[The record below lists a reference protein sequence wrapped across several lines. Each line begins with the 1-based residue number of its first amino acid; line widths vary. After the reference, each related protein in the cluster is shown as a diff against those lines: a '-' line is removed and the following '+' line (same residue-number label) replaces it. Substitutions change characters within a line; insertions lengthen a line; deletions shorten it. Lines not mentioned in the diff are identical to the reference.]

1 MKFSHLLV
9 GLIFVFSLSNSH
21 GQEVV
26 EERLEISEE
35 SAESPET
42 PQRELL
48 LPVLENFSEQYSV
61 SSDLLRDRFSK
72 LQKTIPLRYN
82 EPSHQYVE
90 YFISKKPGFT
100 RTVMERMPYYFPI
113 FEKYLAKHNLPDE
126 LKYLAMIES
135 GLNPRILSRVGAGGL
150 WQFMRATGREMGL
163 RQDAYIDERFD
174 PEKST
179 EAACRYLKML
189 YSIFGDWEMAL
200 ASYNAGPGTLK
211 RAMRRTGGSD
221 FWSVYPAL
229 PKETRSYVPQF
240 VAITY
245 MMHHGEEHGV
255 LAHTIEYPRAV
266 DTLHVHGHFDLAV
279 FCSMSGIDQ
288 NELTKLNPQ
297 LLGSVIPE
305 HIKGVVLKIPSERYA
320 HFKENKSA
328 ILDSASYR
336 ISIEKIQLAL
346 ADSSLSDSAR
356 LSLQQV
362 YARYNKSRP
371 ETKRITHVVRKGETL
386 SSIARK
392 YRIQTSDLKKWNR
405 ISGSRVVYR
414 QRLTIHV
421 NEPAGSSLAA
431 SVPSKVIAAVAVSPQ
446 ATNQPRYH
454 TVQRGDTLWTI
465 SQRYGLPV
473 DRLKKV
479 NQIKSGNIRPGQ
491 KILISG

>member
-1 MKFSHLLV
+1 MKFPHLLV
-9 GLIFVFSLSNSH
+9 GLIFVLSLSISYS
-21 GQEVV
+21 QEVV
-26 EERLEISEE
+26 EELPEISGE
-35 SAESPET
+35 ATDTPET
-42 PQRELL
+42 LQRELL
-48 LPVLENFSEQYSV
+48 LPALENFSEQYSV
-61 SSDLLRDRFSK
+61 SGDLLRERFAK

-100 RTVMERMPYYFPI
+100 RTVMERMPYYFPT

-245 MMHHGEEHGV
+245 MMHHGEEHM
-255 LAHTIEYPRAV
+255 IN
-266 DTLHVHGHFDLAV
+266 F
-279 FCSMSGIDQ
+279 
-288 NELTKLNPQ
+288 LTSQQIAL
-297 LLGSVIPE
+297 
-305 HIKGVVLKIPSERYA
+305 
-320 HFKENKSA
+320 
-328 ILDSASYR
+328 ILS
-336 ISIEKIQLAL
+336 
-346 ADSSLSDSAR
+346 
-356 LSLQQV
+356 
-362 YARYNKSRP
+362 
-371 ETKRITHVVRKGETL
+371 
-386 SSIARK
+386 
-392 YRIQTSDLKKWNR
+392 
-405 ISGSRVVYR
+405 
-414 QRLTIHV
+414 
-421 NEPAGSSLAA
+421 
-431 SVPSKVIAAVAVSPQ
+431 
-446 ATNQPRYH
+446 
-454 TVQRGDTLWTI
+454 
-465 SQRYGLPV
+465 
-473 DRLKKV
+473 
-479 NQIKSGNIRPGQ
+479 
-491 KILISG
+491 

>member
-1 MKFSHLLV
+1 MKFSNLLAALFIV
-9 GLIFVFSLSNSH
+9 SSLSSTF
-21 GQEVV
+21 GQERI
-26 EERLEISEE
+26 EEEIGISEE
-35 SAESPET
+35 STAPPDASLHEPI
-42 PQRELL
+42 
-48 LPVLENFSEQYSV
+48 LPVVESFTEQYSV
-61 SSDLLRDRFSK
+61 SATVLRDRFSK

-82 EPSHQYVE
+82 DPSHQYVE

-100 RTVMERMPYYFPI
+100 KTVMERMPYYFPI

-163 RQDAYIDERFD
+163 RQDTYIDERFD

-240 VAITY
+240 VAILY
-245 MMHHGEEHGV
+245 MMQYGEEHGIV
-255 LAHTIEYPRAV
+255 AHSIEYPRAI
-266 DTLHVHGHFDLAV
+266 DTLHVNGYFNLAT
-279 FCSMSGIDQ
+279 FCSMSGIDRD
-288 NELTKLNPQ
+288 ELSQLNPQ
-297 LLGSVIPE
+297 LLGTLLPE
-305 HIKGVVLKIPSERYA
+305 HTRGVVLKIPSERYA
-320 HFKENKSA
+320 YFRDHKSA

-336 ISIEKIQLAL
+336 ISIETIRLAL
-346 ADSSLSDSAR
+346 ADSTLSDSAR
-356 LSLQQV
+356 AALGQA
-362 YARYNKSRP
+362 YARNDKPQP
-371 ETKRITHVVRKGETL
+371 ETKRITHVVRRGETL

-392 YRIQTSDLKKWNR
+392 YRVQMAEIKKWNR
-405 ISGSRVVYR
+405 MSGSRITYK
-414 QRLTIHV
+414 QRLTIPVHESV
-421 NEPAGSSLAA
+421 RMA
-431 SVPSKVIAAVAVSPQ
+431 STVAPSSKVTTPAASPQ
-446 ATNQPRYH
+446 ATRQPRYH

-465 SQRYGLPV
+465 SQRYGTPI

-479 NQIKSGNIRPGQ
+479 NQIKSGTIRPGQ
-491 KILISG
+491 KILI

>member
-1 MKFSHLLV
+1 MKFSYLLV
-9 GLIFVFSLSNSH
+9 GLLYIFSLSNSY
-21 GQEVV
+21 GQEVAV
-26 EERLEISEE
+26 EKPETGEE
-35 SAESPET
+35 STDTSET

-48 LPVLENFSEQYSV
+48 LPVLEDFPEQYSV
-61 SSDLLRDRFSK
+61 SGNLLRDRFSK

-245 MMHHGEEHGV
+245 MMHHGEEHGIV
-255 LAHTIEYPRAV
+255 AHTIEYPRAV
-266 DTLHVHGHFDLAV
+266 DTLHVNGHFDLAV
-279 FCSMSGIDQ
+279 FCSMSRIDQ
-288 NELTKLNPQ
+288 DELTKLNPQ
-297 LLGSVIPE
+297 LLGTVLPE
-305 HIKGVVLKIPSERYA
+305 HIKGVVLKIPSESYA
-320 HFKENKSA
+320 YFKENKSA
-328 ILDSASYR
+328 ILDSAGYR
-336 ISIEKIQLAL
+336 ISIETIRLAL
-346 ADSSLSDSAR
+346 ADTTLSDSAR
-356 LSLQQV
+356 LALEQV
-362 YARYNKSRP
+362 YARYNKSRT
-371 ETKRITHVVRKGETL
+371 ESKRITHVVRRGETL
-386 SSIARK
+386 SSIAKK
-392 YRIQTSDLKKWNR
+392 YRIRTADLKKWNR

-421 NEPAGSSLAA
+421 NEPSGSALAVA
-431 SVPSKVIAAVAVSPQ
+431 PPSKVVAAVVASPQ
-446 ATNQPRYH
+446 ATSQPRYH

-465 SQRYGLPV
+465 SQRYGMPV